1 MKLPM
6 LGLLVNVSRE
16 LALGCAVSWLVS
28 FVLCPFCIDVQ
39 EDEKSGLGLSFFIPR
54 DH

>member
-39 EDEKSGLGLSFFIPR
+39 EDDEKSGPRSSFFNTT
-54 DH
+54 